1 MSIMKKD
8 ISVNKLITSFHE
20 GSMIQTYADLETIS
34 GCKGRTLQRK
44 IKKCKLLASY
54 NKNSKFYTL
63 PGLAV
68 FNDFGIWQYHG
79 VLFSQQGNLYQT
91 LVYLVDQSTN
101 GYTNG
106 ELVQIV
112 HVKTDDA
119 LRVLTNQKRL
129 QREKFSSYYVYY
141 SIDYYRFQVQKSNRL
156 SDFLPV
162 ARQYLPK
169 DKNIIISVL
178 VEIIHSDTLSVESLL
193 TELKRRHIEAS
204 EQQILGVISH
214 YDLKKKKSK

>member
-1 MSIMKKD
+1 MKKD

-20 GSMIQTYADLETIS
+20 GSLIQTYSDMETIS

-68 FNDFGIWQYHG
+68 FNDFGIWQYQG

-91 LVYLVDQSTN
+91 LVYLVDQSTS
-101 GYTNG
+101 GYTSG

-129 QREKFSSYYVYY
+129 QREKLSSYYVYY
-141 SIDYYRFQVQKSNRL
+141 SIDYHRFQVQKNNRL

-178 VEIIHSDTLSVESLL
+178 VEIIHSDTLSAESLL
-193 TELKRRHIEAS
+193 TGLKKRHIEAS
-204 EQQILGVISH
+204 EQQIHGIISH

>member
-1 MSIMKKD
+1 MKTD

-20 GSMIQTYADLETIS
+20 GSLIQTYTDLETIS

-91 LVYLVDQSTN
+91 LVYLVDQSTS
-101 GYTNG
+101 GYISG

-112 HVKTDDA
+112 QVKTDDA

-129 QREKFSSYYVYY
+129 QREKQINYYVYY
-141 SIDYYRFQVQKSNRL
+141 SMDYYRFQVQKNNRL
-156 SDFLPV
+156 ADFLPV

-178 VEIIHSDTLSVESLL
+178 VEIINSDTLSVESLL
-193 TELKRRHIEAS
+193 TGLKRRHIEAS

>member
-1 MSIMKKD
+1 MKTD

-20 GSMIQTYADLETIS
+20 GSLIQTYTDLETIS

-91 LVYLVDQSTN
+91 LVYLVDQSTS
-101 GYTNG
+101 GYISG

-112 HVKTDDA
+112 QVKTDDA

-129 QREKFSSYYVYY
+129 QREKHINYYVYY
-141 SIDYYRFQVQKSNRL
+141 SMDYYRFQVQKNNRL
-156 SDFLPV
+156 ADFLPV

-178 VEIIHSDTLSVESLL
+178 VEIINSDTLSVESLL
-193 TELKRRHIEAS
+193 TGLKRRHIEAS